1 MTTNLLR
8 RRGVWLGDHMKPV
21 ASAVPATAALVP
33 GGLDAPPTSDS
44 DDEGRCARG
53 YLRMHRSVIA
63 ATRGGAGLLAWC
75 ARFSVPVEAFFAAT
89 TAMLEAAGASRC
101 ERQVASATTSLVVSC
116 VAFGYALIAA
126 PHPSPVKAVLH
137 AVSAAFCALVS
148 LFVVLALGD
157 IGPDAAA
164 WTQRAQTT
172 TLVASGI
179 GVVSTVV
186 SVATWWL
193 RRRADR
199 RASSAS
205 PATSVEMATPLLTDP
220 SSSGSMKAAGASPL
234 VNPLANVPSAP
245 CR

>member
-1 MTTNLLR
+1 M
-8 RRGVWLGDHMKPV
+8 
-21 ASAVPATAALVP
+21 
-33 GGLDAPPTSDS
+33 
-44 DDEGRCARG
+44 
-53 YLRMHRSVIA
+53 
-63 ATRGGAGLLAWC
+63 
-75 ARFSVPVEAFFAAT
+75 EAFFAAT

-116 VAFGYALIAA
+116 VAFGYALIVA

-179 GVVSTVV
+179 GVSTVV

-193 RRRADR
+193 RRRAAR

-205 PATSVEMATPLLTDP
+205 PAISVEMATPLLSDP
-220 SSSGSMKAAGASPL
+220 SPSMKAAAGASPL
-234 VNPLANVPSAP
+234 VNPLANGRQLRVVDDENTPE
-245 CR
+245 